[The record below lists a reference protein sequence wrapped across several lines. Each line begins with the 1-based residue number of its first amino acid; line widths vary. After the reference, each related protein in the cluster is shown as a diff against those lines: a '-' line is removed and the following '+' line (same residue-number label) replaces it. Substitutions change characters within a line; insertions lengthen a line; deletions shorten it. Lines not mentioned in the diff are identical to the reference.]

1 MVEFMREK
9 SRKSRRSSEQIMKEV
24 KMVEAA
30 GIEPATFRSVQR
42 GKFFWRKELSL
53 RSRSHGISMQLVC
66 SDFAA
71 RQCASTAL
79 PCKGSV

>member
-30 GIEPATFRSVQR
+30 GIEPAAFRSVQR
-42 GKFFWRKELSL
+42 GKFF
-53 RSRSHGISMQLVC
+53 
-66 SDFAA
+66 
-71 RQCASTAL
+71 
-79 PCKGSV
+79 